1 MHTMS
6 LKNTLLLAVPLT
18 ASMLLACG
26 TEKKPNEVSF
36 QQDVM
41 PILKARCL
49 ACHIKGGKGYE
60 KSGLL
65 MDSYE
70 NLLKGTKFGKVI
82 VPGNSLNSVFNQVV
96 EGRVDKSITMPH
108 GGEQLVKTEIEIL
121 KTWVDQGA
129 KNN

>member
-1 MHTMS
+1 MS
-6 LKNTLLLAVPLT
+6 LKNTLLLAMPLS

-26 TEKKPNEVSF
+26 TENKPNEVSF

-41 PILKARCL
+41 PILKTRCL
-49 ACHIKGGKGYE
+49 GCHVTGGKGYE

-70 NLLKGTKFGKVI
+70 NLLKGTKYGKVI
-82 VPGNSLNSVFNQVV
+82 IPGNSLNSVFNQVV
-96 EGRVDKSITMPH
+96 EGRVDESITMPH